1 MKPLFTSALA
11 SVAPTSVVSFNAHR
25 FIHRFAEPLDDVLL
39 ADVHAYTLE
48 NHRLEYVQLCAI
60 LREVFGSNLYPD
72 TYADMGKM
80 MANIGFCH
88 SLTDGVGVLAHEF
101 LNALRYATSLL
112 IERIGAGVFVCLV
125 ENATELMVRSSKG
138 LTILAID
145 DELIKKLSNAWEDK
159 QAGKDLDFDTLN
171 A

>member
-11 SVAPTSVVSFNAHR
+11 SVAPVTTPVVSFNAHL
-25 FIHRFAEPLDDVLL
+25 FAEPLNDALL

-72 TYADMGKM
+72 THADMGKLM
-80 MANIGFCH
+80 TNIGFCH
-88 SLTDGVGVLAHEF
+88 SQTDNLRVIAREF
-101 LNALRYATSLL
+101 LGALGFATTLL
-112 IERIGAGVFVCLV
+112 IEQMASGVRVCLA
-125 ENATELMVRSSKG
+125 ENATELLVRHPTG
-138 LTILAID
+138 LLIFPLTG
-145 DELIKKLSNAWEDK
+145 ELIKKLSNAWEDK